1 MIAMSDKGKAKKADT
16 KAKRDG
22 ETRRPRVMRLGE
34 KVEALMALRSLSA
47 ADVSRRTGIHAT
59 RISEWGRGEGAGSQ
73 TPLVFLKL
81 AKALEVT
88 ADFLLDDTQDTF
100 RPAVDP
106 EEKKILELAR
116 EMGYQVALRRLL
128 QLNDTAEKRQPTPGA
143 TTGRPPAPH
152 DAPGSRETG

>member
-1 MIAMSDKGKAKKADT
+1 MIAMSDKGKAKKADP
-16 KAKRDG
+16 KARRDG

-34 KVEALMALRSLSA
+34 KVEALMALRGLSA
-47 ADVSRRTGIHAT
+47 ADVSRKTKIPAS

-81 AKALEVT
+81 ARALEVT
-88 ADFLLDDTQDTF
+88 ADFLLDDAQATF

-128 QLNDTAEKRQPTPGA
+128 QLNDTAEKRQPTPGG
-143 TTGRPPAPH
+143 TTGRTPTPPVAG
-152 DAPGSRETG
+152 DSRGAG